1 MATEVELLFQA
12 LQKLTEQVQSMAAN
26 QGGGGPKQRWDA
38 VERYKN
44 LKIFDGNSKDYE
56 EFSTKLRSQVAA
68 GDPRVE
74 RLMRVVETD
83 CTEDMLAQ
91 GKYNECSPEFNEDH
105 EEFIIMS
112 ASQMYN
118 LLLIMTTGEANAM
131 VRRCQGQ
138 GWLVWKKLTSSLNP
152 RTLASGIK
160 AISSVLSPG
169 KIHQATKADNEIEQ
183 WEDRM
188 VKLSSEY
195 GQELSA
201 KMKVAVLY
209 SMLPK
214 DLQERVIDECA
225 VNWDE
230 TPEHVA
236 GALFTKVKGQIKNI
250 AKSRREMSGPKPM
263 EVDAVTSWEEWSG
276 WGEHNH
282 ESKDEHG
289 EKTEESEEAYVQFI
303 GKGGKK
309 GGGKGFQGKCY
320 SCGEFGHSQWDCW
333 KGKGKGKG
341 YGKDGD
347 YGKGYDKGYGKGYGK
362 DGVYGKGYDKGN
374 GKGYG
379 KGGMPRACFGCGST
393 EHLMRDCPRNPK
405 IQSVEDETPEVLF
418 IGNVQKQK
426 EEEWRRVPMKV
437 TLGDFMRAPV
447 VKKKPVEKNRFKV
460 LEVGEDD
467 DDNDYHIGTGH
478 GEDNEEVMHI
488 RTVEKKEEDME
499 NMRAKLREEVQYVQ
513 AVSKDDGWLSLGVGD
528 IIVDSAADES
538 CWPAG
543 QGDAFPTVPSSKRMI
558 LKTANGGDM
567 GHYGQKEVLFKCGGI
582 EGKEP
587 MGLTFQVTDVRKPL
601 LAVRRLVEK
610 GNKVV
615 LAGGEGES
623 YIYNEVSKIKV
634 PIKKKGG
641 SFVIEAHF
649 VKRVEAP
656 GFARPA

>member
-1 MATEVELLFQA
+1 M
-12 LQKLTEQVQSMAAN
+12 
-26 QGGGGPKQRWDA
+26 
-38 VERYKN
+38 
-44 LKIFDGNSKDYE
+44 
-56 EFSTKLRSQVAA
+56 
-68 GDPRVE
+68 
-74 RLMRVVETD
+74 
-83 CTEDMLAQ
+83 
-91 GKYNECSPEFNEDH
+91 
-105 EEFIIMS
+105 
-112 ASQMYN
+112 
-118 LLLIMTTGEANAM
+118 
-131 VRRCQGQ
+131 
-138 GWLVWKKLTSSLNP
+138 TSSLNP

-393 EHLMRDCPRNPK
+393 EHLMRDCPRNTK

-418 IGNVQKQK
+418 IGNVQKQN
-426 EEEWRRVPMKV
+426 EEEWRRVSMKV
-437 TLGDFMRAPV
+437 TLGDFVRAPV
-447 VKKKPVEKNRFKV
+447 VKKPVEKNRFKV

-513 AVSKDDGWLSLGVGD
+513 AVSK
-528 IIVDSAADES
+528 
-538 CWPAG
+538 
-543 QGDAFPTVPSSKRMI
+543 
-558 LKTANGGDM
+558 N
-567 GHYGQKEVLFKCGGI
+567 Y
-582 EGKEP
+582 EG
-587 MGLTFQVTDVRKPL
+587 
-601 LAVRRLVEK
+601 
-610 GNKVV
+610 
-615 LAGGEGES
+615 
-623 YIYNEVSKIKV
+623 
-634 PIKKKGG
+634 
-641 SFVIEAHF
+641 
-649 VKRVEAP
+649 
-656 GFARPA
+656 